1 MRILHVINSLSG
13 SGGAEHGL
21 VREITHFGEG
31 IEQIV
36 VTLYRPDHHALSVES
51 AGIEQESLD
60 LDPSHSGWNWAMAVP
75 RLRRMIREHHPQVV
89 HSSLFSANL
98 VAQLATRNGGV
109 PLLSTLTLS
118 GDVSLMRAY
127 QPGADSGRASML
139 RSIGGW
145 ASRADHVWFRALTA
159 DALVTNCA
167 ALHVPP
173 SRGVVIPR
181 GVPIPD
187 PAEQTCRR
195 SDLGLPEDVPIVLNV
210 GRQSAQKGQEHLV
223 AIFEEL
229 LRSRLAHLVIL
240 GREGDGTTALNRAI
254 AASGLGANVTVI
266 PYTDR
271 VYDFYA
277 HADVFAFP
285 TLMEGLGTSVLEAMA
300 AQVPVVAFDI
310 PPVREITDDGRVA
323 TLVRIGDREAFVAG
337 LESAIDGAGDVR
349 RLQADAYEWVIEE
362 YQLPRIA
369 GMVRDRLEEL
379 ATSYRLNR
387 SR

>member
-1 MRILHVINSLSG
+1 MRILHVINSLRG
-13 SGGAEHGL
+13 SGGAEQGL

-31 IEQIV
+31 LEQLV
-36 VTLYRPDHHALSVES
+36 VTLYRPDHLALSVES
-51 AGIEQESLD
+51 AGTRQKSLD
-60 LDPSHSGWNWAMAVP
+60 LDPSHSGWNWAIAVS
-75 RLRRMIREHHPQVV
+75 RLRRLIREHDPQVV

-98 VAQLATRNGGV
+98 VAQLATRNSGV
-109 PLLSTLTLS
+109 PVLSTFTLS

-127 QPGADSGRASML
+127 QPGAGSRRASML
-139 RSIGGW
+139 RRIGGW

-159 DALVTNCA
+159 DALVTTCA
-167 ALHVPP
+167 ALGVLP

-187 PAEQTCRR
+187 PAERTSRR
-195 SDLGLPEDVPIVLNV
+195 SDLGLPDDLPIVLNV
-210 GRQSAQKGQEHLV
+210 GRQSAQKGHEHLV
-223 AIFEEL
+223 AAFEGV
-229 LRSRLAHLVIL
+229 LRTRPAHLVIL
-240 GREGDGTTALNRAI
+240 GREGDGTPALNAAI
-254 AASGLGANVTVI
+254 ANSGLGAHVTVI

-323 TLVRIGDREAFVAG
+323 TLVRVGDREAFVAG
-337 LESAIDGAGDVR
+337 LESAIDGGANVR
-349 RLQADAYEWVIEE
+349 RLQAAAYEWVSEE

-379 ATSYRLNR
+379 ATSYRPNR
-387 SR
+387 PR